1 MEVEDNGEYQVGFKR
16 VFHGMRANSPKV
28 RSRPKVLGALNY
40 HFPKRMWDARLAMT
54 TASLIT
60 DESFGCPAGGII
72 DEMTSDGRILKAAKA
87 IVDNL
92 YIPQGEKVLDFYTK
106 TVNKDKTPNKDL
118 KIEAVLLRRETCYR
132 NTANVHLNL
141 RLTETQDLVIQCPT
155 DRKYLVHA
163 FSLAPEIMV
172 KKQRL
177 WWTASLSSDEAEA
190 TFKENMHLEL
200 GELAGW
206 TPETL
211 VNAGV
216 IRNLSDLAQEVVTRI
231 DNVGYGNKGLHLESM
246 KQDTVAGNIP
256 ASTARAAPP
265 TAFW

>member
-1 MEVEDNGEYQVGFKR
+1 MIFRRRSAKY
-16 VFHGMRANSPKV
+16 SKV
-28 RSRPKVLGALNY
+28 RSCPKVLGALNY

-54 TASLIT
+54 TATLIT
-60 DESFGCPAGGII
+60 DESFGCPLGGIS

-92 YIPQGEKVLDFYTK
+92 YIPRGEKALDFYTK

-118 KIEAVLLRRETCYR
+118 KIEAVLLRRETCHR
-132 NTANVHLNL
+132 STANVHLNL
-141 RLTETQDLVIQCPT
+141 RLTEIQDLVIQCPT
-155 DRKYLVHA
+155 DRKYSVHA
-163 FSLAPEIMV
+163 FSLPPEMMV

-177 WWTASLSSDEAEA
+177 WWTASLTSDEAEA
-190 TFKENMHLEL
+190 TFKENIHLEL

-216 IRNLSDLAQEVVTRI
+216 IRNLSDLAHEVVTRI
-231 DNVGYGNKGLHLESM
+231 DNVGYGNRGLHLESI
-246 KQDTVAGNIP
+246 KQATAAGNIL
-256 ASTARAAPP
+256 AGTTAAAPP
-265 TAFW
+265 EAFW